1 MRLFKVGDEY
11 FVEDGDH
18 RVSVARYQGVEMIDA
33 EVVELLSRIP
43 QENV

>member
-1 MRLFKVGDEY
+1 MRLFKLGDEY
-11 FVEDGDH
+11 FVKDGDH